1 MWVVISPYEIMDT
14 FNTEVAAGLNL
25 NLFQLN
31 VIIINQA
38 INRVAE
44 VIIVSHILRSLKHSE
59 MDNHKLV
66 VEFSI
71 SQHPLGY
78 VQTL

>member
-14 FNTEVAAGLNL
+14 FNTEVTAE
-25 NLFQLN
+25 LN

-38 INRVAE
+38 MNRVAE

-59 MDNHKLV
+59 LDNHKLV